1 MANFTQTN
9 MSLDH
14 YDWDAAPSDDPRV
27 TGEPD
32 STLFNRQQGYEVLYM
47 LNTVLS
53 ASAPITALHKG
64 EEMIRDELPSDT
76 REQLDVRKWL
86 DQRL

>member
-1 MANFTQTN
+1 MANFTKTN
-9 MSLDH
+9 LSLDH
-14 YDWDAAPSDDPRV
+14 YTWEAEPDDDARV
-27 TGEPD
+27 AGEPD

-64 EEMIRDELPSDT
+64 ELLIRDELPSDT
-76 REQLDVRKWL
+76 LQQLDVKKWL
-86 DQRL
+86 DARL

>member
-14 YDWDAAPSDDPRV
+14 YDWEAAPDDSRV

-64 EEMIRDELPSDT
+64 EEMIRDELPSDK
-76 REQLDVRKWL
+76 REQLDVKKWL

>member
-1 MANFTQTN
+1 MANFTKTN
-9 MSLDH
+9 LSLDH
-14 YDWDAAPSDDPRV
+14 YTWDALPDDDPHV

-53 ASAPITALHKG
+53 ASAPITALHEG
-64 EEMIRDELPSDT
+64 EQLIRDELPSDT
-76 REQLDVRKWL
+76 RKQLDVKKWL
-86 DQRL
+86 DAHL

>member
-1 MANFTQTN
+1 M
-9 MSLDH
+9 
-14 YDWDAAPSDDPRV
+14 
-27 TGEPD
+27 
-32 STLFNRQQGYEVLYM
+32 LYM

-76 REQLDVRKWL
+76 REQLDVKKWL